1 MNQAIAMN
9 SPALT
14 SLATAPLY
22 IGDAG
27 RAARELPAGLP
38 TGRPGLADVELSAAT
53 VPGVLLLA
61 ATVRGLQRRACGEP
75 RQDAFAISH
84 HGTVDEGARVIAVVC
99 DGVGSLGRSE
109 EAAALVSRRLACLGA
124 AGLPWPEAFFR
135 ANEALREFAAE
146 SADEEGTDSAA
157 DGMATTAVALAV
169 HRQARDWVGDLAW
182 VGDST
187 AWHLHD
193 GTQWTPL
200 IGLGEEHESG
210 WYMTAVRP
218 LPSADGDCSVTTFR
232 LSGGALFL
240 MTDGVSN
247 PLSWSSG
254 VRETLAR
261 WWARPPDPFTFAAQ
275 VGFARKT
282 HTDDRTVIGIWP
294 DDIAAASDDRPS
306 SCDVPGGRADTDDGG
321 GDPA

>member
-1 MNQAIAMN
+1 MTHYTSA
-9 SPALT
+9 PA
-14 SLATAPLY
+14 SLVTAPFW

-27 RAARELPAGLP
+27 RAGRELSAGLP
-38 TGRPGLADVELSAAT
+38 PARPGVADVELSAAAI
-53 VPGVLLLA
+53 PGALLLA
-61 ATVRGLQRRACGEP
+61 ATVRGVQHRACGEP

-84 HGTVDEGARVIAVVC
+84 HGTVSEGARVVAVVC
-99 DGVGSLGRSE
+99 DGDGSLGRPE

-124 AGLPWPEAFFR
+124 TGLPWPEAFFR

-146 SADEEGTDSAA
+146 SVDDEGADSAA

-169 HRQARDWVGDLAW
+169 QREGRDWVGDLAW
-182 VGDST
+182 AGDSM
-187 AWHLHD
+187 AWHLGND
-193 GTQWTPL
+193 SRWTPL
-200 IGLGEEHESG
+200 FGLKQDHESA
-210 WYMTAVRP
+210 WYPTAVRP
-218 LPSADGDCSVTTFR
+218 LPSADGGCSASTFR
-232 LSGGALFL
+232 VRGGALFL

-261 WWARPPDPFTFAAQ
+261 WWARPPDPFSFAAQ

-294 DDIAAASDDRPS
+294 DDVDDLRDRRATSDEIQGDR
-306 SCDVPGGRADTDDGG
+306 GHTDKRRI
-321 GDPA
+321 